1 MPPSPQEAT
10 WTQTH
15 PQPGAGGSG
24 FWNSA
29 PWIPLLAPS
38 PNTPTC
44 EDTHEGAE
52 TPAKEEEEG
61 GCSAASVKISAGG
74 RVQAACDGAVGPS
87 LQGGGGLSWDQGVH
101 TPSAAPWDTVP
112 KTWTA
117 LDDDSAPV
125 PREDPAGPGL
135 EVPLAPNLQ
144 RLPAAHGYSPLGNKT
159 LGLLPGDQRSL
170 SANSP

>member
-1 MPPSPQEAT
+1 MGL
-10 WTQTH
+10 W
-15 PQPGAGGSG
+15 G
-24 FWNSA
+24 
-29 PWIPLLAPS
+29 
-38 PNTPTC
+38 
-44 EDTHEGAE
+44 
-52 TPAKEEEEG
+52 PAFREEG
-61 GCSAASVKISAGG
+61 VSAGTRG
-74 RVQAACDGAVGPS
+74 STLP
-87 LQGGGGLSWDQGVH
+87 LQPPGTL
-101 TPSAAPWDTVP
+101 P

-125 PREDPAGPGL
+125 PKEDPAGPGL